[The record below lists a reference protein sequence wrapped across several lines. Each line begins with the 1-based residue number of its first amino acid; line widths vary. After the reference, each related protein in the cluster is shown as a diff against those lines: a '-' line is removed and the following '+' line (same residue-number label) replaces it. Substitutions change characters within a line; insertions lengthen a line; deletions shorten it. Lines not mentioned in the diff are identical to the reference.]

1 MEKFIPDCQQ
11 FVVTRLCSLREEIEQ
26 DGEKIASLE
35 VSFALAL
42 SDVCDA
48 LGLTGEEYK
57 LVLGPEAAAFVEA
70 LLNSRVWL
78 TIPLPAAAPVQTTG
92 IAVPAPIT
100 EAANWAV
107 V

>member
-48 LGLTGEEYK
+48 LGLSGEERE
-57 LVLGPEAAAFVEA
+57 LVLGPEAAAYVEA
-70 LLNSRVWL
+70 LLNARVWL
-78 TIPLPAAAPVQTTG
+78 GISLPAAAPAQVTG
-92 IAVPAPIT
+92 TAALVPA
-100 EAANWAV
+100 
-107 V
+107 